1 MRKATLALV
10 LLSAFFVSSCGMPEY
25 VLCPEYSFE
34 PSSSYADI
42 NIGSL
47 KLIEDEDDTT
57 LSSLLEDCD
66 GPSIAFFYVISD
78 SSDRSA
84 VDAAITRFANTY
96 RINGYQG
103 IALSTD
109 NNTVFSFSDNSE
121 TQHLFLLSAK
131 GESKQASFSAPYYMI
146 RLKDGKYALNADI
159 THIALETT
167 TVTDSNAAANRAL
180 KLTFSGSDYEFNGYP
195 SESELTLYR
204 YNGRPF
210 LSATDISTE
219 DSSYSKE
226 DYENV
231 TSNAYV
237 HLFAAFCISPN
248 SSSKFNNIFWSEL
261 TYMGSISL

>member
-10 LLSAFFVSSCGMPEY
+10 LLSAFFVSSCGMPQY
-25 VLCPEYSFE
+25 ILCPEYSFE
-34 PSSSYADI
+34 PSSSYDEI

-47 KLIEDEDDTT
+47 KLIEDEDDTS
-57 LSSLLEDCD
+57 LGGLLENCD
-66 GPSIAFFYVISD
+66 GPSIAFFYVISN
-78 SSDRSA
+78 SSSKYA
-84 VDAAITRFANTY
+84 VDAAISRFTGIY

-121 TQHLFLLSAK
+121 TQYLYLLSAK
-131 GESKQASFSAPYYMI
+131 GESKQSSFSAPYYMI
-146 RLKDGKYALNADI
+146 RLKDGKNALNANI

-167 TVTDSNAAANRAL
+167 AVTDSNVAANRAL

-204 YNGRPF
+204 FNGRPF
-210 LSATDISTE
+210 VAANDVSTE
-219 DSSYSKE
+219 SSYTNK
-226 DYENV
+226 DYANI
-231 TSNAYV
+231 SDKAYI

-248 SSSKFNNIFWSEL
+248 SNSEFNNIFWSEL

>member
-10 LLSAFFVSSCGMPEY
+10 LLSAFFVSSCGMPQY
-25 VLCPEYSFE
+25 ILCPEYSFE
-34 PSSSYADI
+34 PSSSYDEI

-47 KLIEDEDDTT
+47 ELIEDEDDTS
-57 LSSLLEDCD
+57 LGGLLENCD
-66 GPSIAFFYVISD
+66 GPSIAFFYVISN
-78 SSDRSA
+78 SSSKYA
-84 VDAAITRFANTY
+84 VDAAISRFTGIY

-121 TQHLFLLSAK
+121 TQYLYLLSAK
-131 GESKQASFSAPYYMI
+131 GESKQSSFSAPYYMI
-146 RLKDGKYALNADI
+146 RLKDGKNALNANI

-167 TVTDSNAAANRAL
+167 AVTDSNVAANKAL

-204 YNGRPF
+204 FNGRPF
-210 LSATDISTE
+210 VAATDVSTE
-219 DSSYSKE
+219 SSYTNE
-226 DYENV
+226 DYANI
-231 TSNAYV
+231 SDKAYI

-248 SSSKFNNIFWSEL
+248 SNSEFNNIFWSEL

>member
-1 MRKATLALV
+1 MKKAALTLV
-10 LLSAFFVSSCGMPEY
+10 LLSAFFVSSCGMPQY
-25 VLCPEYSFE
+25 ILCPEYDFDRSVE
-34 PSSSYADI
+34 TT
-42 NIGSL
+42 IGSL
-47 KLIEDEDDTT
+47 KLIENEDDTA
-57 LSSLLEDCD
+57 LGSLLEDCD
-66 GPSIAFFYVISD
+66 GPSIAFFYVISG
-78 SSDRSA
+78 SSDLSA
-84 VDAAITRFANTY
+84 VDAAITRFGNTY

-109 NNTVFSFSDNSE
+109 HNTVFSFTDNGE
-121 TQHLFLLSAK
+121 TQHLYLLSAK
-131 GESKQASFSAPYYMI
+131 GKTEQTFSAPYYMI
-146 RLKDGKYALNADI
+146 RLKDGKDALNADI
-159 THIALETT
+159 THIALEKT
-167 TVTDSNAAANRAL
+167 TVTDSNAAADTAL

-210 LSATDISTE
+210 VTKANLSTE
-219 DSSYSKE
+219 KAYDNQ

-231 TSNAYV
+231 DDTAYI

>member
-1 MRKATLALV
+1 MKKAALTLV
-10 LLSAFFVSSCGMPEY
+10 LLSAFFVSSCGMPQY
-25 VLCPEYSFE
+25 ILCPEYDFE
-34 PSSSYADI
+34 PSSSYDEI

-47 KLIEDEDDTT
+47 ELIENEDDTS

-66 GPSIAFFYVISD
+66 GPSIAFFYVISN
-78 SSDRSA
+78 SSAKEA
-84 VDAAITRFANTY
+84 VDAATSRFASAY
-96 RINGYQG
+96 RVNGYQG

-109 NNTVFSFSDNSE
+109 NNTVFSFTDNGE
-121 TQHLFLLSAK
+121 TQHLYLLSAK
-131 GESKQASFSAPYYMI
+131 GESTQSSFSAPYYVI

-159 THIALETT
+159 THIALEKT
-167 TVTDSNAAANRAL
+167 TVTDSNAAADTAL

-210 LSATDISTE
+210 VAGTDISTE
-219 DSSYSKE
+219 SSYTNE
-226 DYENV
+226 DYANI
-231 TSNAYV
+231 SDSAYI